1 MKKNNKYIKIFA
13 LTLFFMICL
22 SVNAN
27 VKAYNEKDFNIL
39 GQKNPDI
46 TPFYFDKVNDNIYKA
61 TFSSN
66 NWTFYIDKEDTNYIL
81 FDNTNLVGGYQ
92 YDKLLLLETSGA
104 QFGTSDFFR
113 KWSFKSDINENREY
127 SKKVDYLLTYR
138 NAKKWTQYTILNI
151 DNFQVENTSVIQK
164 FVAFNSLNGFL
175 NYNLSDAP
183 YGEKTSAN
191 PIFYLFG
198 LKNDVWDLLQIN
210 WSSSYNP
217 DSEYSSGTDKW
228 YISLYN
234 FYGNY
239 ENVIKK
245 IIYSSRPIYN
255 FTDKKY
261 IENFE
266 RVEKREITYSYE
278 KVKNNDFYDI
288 EFLIDGLKKGDNVFL
303 GNYDTDNKKY
313 LQEFNIISNT
323 ENPRAIFVF
332 NNVSKNAII
341 DIVIK
346 DKNGNII
353 KSECVK
359 IDIDIFEDL
368 KNGNIND
375 FFTYVNNF
383 INNKINKPIKNI
395 MNSFQL
401 LFNRLDVDLQIG
413 IVIIF
418 LIMIIFGIFRLLM
431 KE

>member
-1 MKKNNKYIKIFA
+1 MQG
-13 LTLFFMICL
+13 L
-22 SVNAN
+22 
-27 VKAYNEKDFNIL
+27 
-39 GQKNPDI
+39 
-46 TPFYFDKVNDNIYKA
+46 
-61 TFSSN
+61 
-66 NWTFYIDKEDTNYIL
+66 
-81 FDNTNLVGGYQ
+81 
-92 YDKLLLLETSGA
+92 KLLLLETSGA

-175 NYNLSDAP
+175 NHNLSDAP

-198 LKNDVWDLLQIN
+198 LKNGVWDLLQIN

-217 DSEYSSGTDKW
+217 DSDYSSGTDKW

-288 EFLIDGLKKGDNVFL
+288 EFSIDGLKKGDNIFL
-303 GNYDTDNKKY
+303 GNYDDHNKKY
-313 LQEFNIISNT
+313 LHHHS
-323 ENPRAIFVF
+323 
-332 NNVSKNAII
+332 
-341 DIVIK
+341 
-346 DKNGNII
+346 
-353 KSECVK
+353 
-359 IDIDIFEDL
+359 L
-368 KNGNIND
+368 
-375 FFTYVNNF
+375 
-383 INNKINKPIKNI
+383 
-395 MNSFQL
+395 SFL
-401 LFNRLDVDLQIG
+401 
-413 IVIIF
+413 
-418 LIMIIFGIFRLLM
+418 
-431 KE
+431 

>member
-1 MKKNNKYIKIFA
+1 MKKNNKCIKIFA
-13 LTLFFMICL
+13 LILFCMISL

-27 VKAYNEKDFNIL
+27 VNAYNEKDLNIL
-39 GQKNPDI
+39 GQKNPEI
-46 TPFYFDKVNDNIYKA
+46 TPFYFDKVNDDFYKA
-61 TFSSN
+61 TFNPN
-66 NWTFYIDKEDTNYIL
+66 NWSFYIDKKDINYIL
-81 FDNTNLVGGYQ
+81 FDKTSYTNGYQ
-92 YDKLLLLETSGA
+92 YDKLVLLELSGA
-104 QFGTSDFFR
+104 QFGNDDFFR
-113 KWSFKSDINENREY
+113 RWTFKSDINENREY

-138 NAKKWTQYTILNI
+138 NGIKWNQYTILNI
-151 DNFQVENTSVIQK
+151 NNFQVENTSVIQK

-183 YGEKTSAN
+183 YGEETSAN
-191 PIFYLFG
+191 PKFYLFG
-198 LKNDVWDLLQIN
+198 LKNGVWDLLQIN
-210 WSSSYNP
+210 WSSGYNP
-217 DSEYSSGTDKW
+217 DSDYSSGPDKW

-239 ENVIKK
+239 DNVINN

-288 EFLIDGLKKGDNVFL
+288 EFSINGLKKGDNIFL
-303 GNYDTDNKKY
+303 GNYDNNNKKY

-323 ENPRAIFVF
+323 ENPRARFVF

-368 KNGNIND
+368 KKGNLSD
-375 FFTYVNNF
+375 FFSYVNNF
-383 INNKINKPIKNI
+383 INNKINKPIKKI
-395 MNSFQL
+395 MGTFQL
-401 LFNRLDVDLQIG
+401 LFDNLDSNLQISI
-413 IVIIF
+413 IVIF
-418 LIMIIFGIFRLLM
+418 LIVLLFTLFRFLL
-431 KE
+431 